1 MYKNEFKIIF
11 DYAKDKTDDI
21 EILLSAGNSFSIRIN
36 EQNIESFS
44 YADSKGLSVRVI
56 KDGKTGYAY
65 TEKFDEEA
73 FKLIVDE
80 ALENAK
86 YTEDDEVAIMEN
98 HPDIDVELKMYDEKL
113 NEVDVKDKISF
124 AKDLEKY
131 AKAADKR
138 VFNVPYAVYGDSTG
152 YVKIA
157 NSKGLDKEE
166 KQNSAFSYV
175 GALTQLDDDKRMG
188 VEFNVGRDFS
198 KFDAKKM
205 AEKSVEKSA
214 ALLGGEEVT
223 SGSYPVVFNNEMMA
237 TMLSTFSGV
246 FSAKAVQEGRS
257 MLVGKM
263 GQMVANEKVSI
274 LDDALHPKGIS
285 SRRFDSEGYPSQST
299 VLIENGKLKSFLH
312 NTQTALKD
320 GVKSTGNGSRSYKG
334 SLNIATSN
342 FILKPGTHKESELLA
357 AKDKVIEIV
366 ALQGMHSGANPIS
379 GDFSLSGEGFLYEN
393 GERKHS
399 LKQFTV
405 SGNFLQMLNDVEMI
419 ADNFKFN
426 MSSYG
431 AASVLIKE
439 LAISG

>member
-198 KFDAKKM
+198 K
-205 AEKSVEKSA
+205 
-214 ALLGGEEVT
+214 
-223 SGSYPVVFNNEMMA
+223 
-237 TMLSTFSGV
+237 
-246 FSAKAVQEGRS
+246 
-257 MLVGKM
+257 
-263 GQMVANEKVSI
+263 
-274 LDDALHPKGIS
+274 
-285 SRRFDSEGYPSQST
+285 
-299 VLIENGKLKSFLH
+299 
-312 NTQTALKD
+312 
-320 GVKSTGNGSRSYKG
+320 
-334 SLNIATSN
+334 
-342 FILKPGTHKESELLA
+342 
-357 AKDKVIEIV
+357 
-366 ALQGMHSGANPIS
+366 
-379 GDFSLSGEGFLYEN
+379 
-393 GERKHS
+393 
-399 LKQFTV
+399 
-405 SGNFLQMLNDVEMI
+405 
-419 ADNFKFN
+419 
-426 MSSYG
+426 
-431 AASVLIKE
+431 
-439 LAISG
+439 